1 MLMSETRGTPGWAT
15 IESMKT
21 AATHRKTIAFTPSA
35 VWCFTVIIVCVWGC
49 DQSDTPAL
57 PTSRT
62 EMDQQVKRLREDT
75 EIELRDLR
83 GRWLAVEGLLTKQRD
98 RLAQDQRSLEN
109 LVKRVDEQLAQME
122 VHLGSMEA
130 DINALKRITREPSAI
145 NDVLERLA
153 RSYEE
158 IYCLRKRGQEEQVG
172 AVYGRYGFE
181 DLSTWSKAWTEAARS
196 LEFEQEVN
204 ARVAVLCP

>member
-1 MLMSETRGTPGWAT
+1 MIS
-15 IESMKT
+15 
-21 AATHRKTIAFTPSA
+21 
-35 VWCFTVIIVCVWGC
+35 VCILGC
-49 DQSDTPAL
+49 DQSDTPTL

-62 EMDQQVKRLREDT
+62 DMDQQVKRLREDT

-83 GRWLAVEGLLTKQRD
+83 GRWLAVEGMLTKQRD
-98 RLAQDQRSLEN
+98 RLAQDQRSLDE
-109 LVKRVDEQLAQME
+109 LVKRVDERLAQTE
-122 VHLGSMEA
+122 VRLGSMEA
-130 DINALKRITREPSAI
+130 DIDALKRITREPNAM

-181 DLSTWSKAWTEAARS
+181 DPSSWSKAWAAAARG

>member
-1 MLMSETRGTPGWAT
+1 MLVSETRGAPGCAPF
-15 IESMKT
+15 ESMKT
-21 AATHRKTIAFTPSA
+21 AQAHSPPNAFPRFA
-35 VWCFTVIIVCVWGC
+35 VWCVTLTLACVWGC

-62 EMDQQVKRLREDT
+62 DMDQQVKRLREDT

-83 GRWLAVEGLLTKQRD
+83 GRWLAVEGMLTKQRD
-98 RLAQDQRSLEN
+98 RLAEDQRSLKA
-109 LVKRVDEQLAQME
+109 LVKRVDERLAQME

-130 DINALKRITREPSAI
+130 DIDALKRITRDPGAMD
-145 NDVLERLA
+145 DVLERLA

-158 IYCLRKRGQEEQVG
+158 IYCLRKRGQEEQV
-172 AVYGRYGFE
+172 ATVYGRYGFK
-181 DLSTWSKAWTEAARS
+181 DKSSWSKAWTEAARS